1 MQKENR
7 RFVNICAEHLN
18 WNSPVYEFGAL
29 QVHESD
35 KTKYVQDIFV
45 GQDVEYV
52 GCDMRPGPGVD
63 RVLNLHKL
71 DLPDN
76 SVGTIV
82 CLDTLEHVEYPRR
95 AVSEM
100 YRVLDKDGI
109 MIISSVFEFP
119 IHGYPDDY
127 WRFTP
132 SAFKS
137 LMKPFN
143 QCHVFSFGVSD
154 DRPKIV
160 IGVGFKGEVG
170 EISQFLAAAN
180 KWEVWNS
187 GLSKVA
193 ST

>member
-29 QVHESD
+29 QVHEND
-35 KTKYVQDIFV
+35 KTKYVQDIFA
-45 GQDVEYV
+45 GQDVEYI

-63 RVLNLHKL
+63 KVLNLHKL

-100 YRVLDKDGI
+100 YRVLDEEGI

-137 LMKPFN
+137 LMKPFK
-143 QCHVFSFGVSD
+143 QCHVFSFGESD

-160 IGVGFKGEVG
+160 IGVGFKGESG
-170 EISQFLAAAN
+170 EISEFLDHAKN
-180 KWEVWNS
+180 WENWNS
-187 GLSKVA
+187 GLARAA
-193 ST
+193 SA